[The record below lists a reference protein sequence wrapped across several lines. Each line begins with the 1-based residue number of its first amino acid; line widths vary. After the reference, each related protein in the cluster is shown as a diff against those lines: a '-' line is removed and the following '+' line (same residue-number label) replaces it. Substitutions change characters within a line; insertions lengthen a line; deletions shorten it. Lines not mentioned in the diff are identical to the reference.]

1 MSLIT
6 AQGRGFLISDGVE
19 LQYSKA
25 GTAWARLPL
34 SFRNSRKTDDGKWT
48 YDKEILVEGVVFGAL
63 AESLA
68 EVVDGRTDL
77 NVVGDLY
84 TEEYEGKV
92 KVKMNVRAVWPAN
105 EVKPAL
111 ASASS
116 AKASNDY
123 PF

>member
-92 KVKMNVRAVWPAN
+92 KVRRNVRAVWPAN